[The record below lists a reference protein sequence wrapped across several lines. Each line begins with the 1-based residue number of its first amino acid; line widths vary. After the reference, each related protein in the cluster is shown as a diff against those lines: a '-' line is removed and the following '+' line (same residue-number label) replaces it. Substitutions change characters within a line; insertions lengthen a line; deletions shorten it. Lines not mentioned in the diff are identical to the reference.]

1 MRILRPVVA
10 VALVAYFG
18 LAPLGG
24 VALAQQSQSIITDA
38 DLGAALSVRSNEV
51 RSAQQTVIRV
61 LQRADVQAL
70 AAGLGVDMRDAES
83 AVYTLDAADL
93 QIAASHAVALDDA
106 LSGGATTITISLVVA
121 LLILIIVILLV
132 N

>member
-1 MRILRPVVA
+1 MRILRPVVT

-24 VALAQQSQSIITDA
+24 VALAQQSQSIVTDA
-38 DLGAALSVRSNEV
+38 DLGAALSLRSNEV
-51 RSAQQTVIRV
+51 RTARQTVIRV

-93 QIAASHAVALDDA
+93 QTAASHAVTLDDA
-106 LSGGATTITISLVVA
+106 LSGGDRTITISLVAA
-121 LLILIIVILLV
+121 LLIVIIVILV
-132 N
+132 AD

>member
-1 MRILRPVVA
+1 MKILRPLVA

-24 VALAQQSQSIITDA
+24 VALAQQSQSIVTDA
-38 DLGAALSVRSNEV
+38 DLGAALSVRSSEV

-70 AAGLGVDMRDAES
+70 AAGLGVDVRDAES

-93 QIAASHAVALDDA
+93 QIAASHATALDDA
-106 LSGGATTITISLVVA
+106 LSGGASTITISLVTA

>member
-1 MRILRPVVA
+1 MRILRAVVA

-18 LAPLGG
+18 LAPLSG
-24 VALAQQSQSIITDA
+24 VALAQQPQSIITNA
-38 DLGAALSVRSNEV
+38 DLGAALSAHSDEV

-70 AAGLGVDMRDAES
+70 AAGIGVDMRDAES
-83 AVYTLDAADL
+83 AVYTLDDADL
-93 QIAASHAVALDDA
+93 QTAASHANALDDA
-106 LSGGATTITISLVVA
+106 LSGGASTITISLVTA